1 MVDAPYSYDS
11 QGNAYGEN
19 REDAIG
25 IAEDRGVGGNQTAV
39 NADGTLNTQN
49 AQGNIAV
56 IDAKSNLDAHEAD
69 GCQDSALIDG
79 TVRYSEGAQGNS
91 A

>member
-25 IAEDRGVGGNQTAV
+25 IAEDRGVGGN
-39 NADGTLNTQN
+39 
-49 AQGNIAV
+49 
-56 IDAKSNLDAHEAD
+56 
-69 GCQDSALIDG
+69 
-79 TVRYSEGAQGNS
+79 
-91 A
+91 